1 MFQQKKTCTN
11 CRKSLYYDLKLRT
24 FCVSFSALAVSVV
37 LNLRLIHCTE
47 QLKELVFLS
56 GEYSSAAVAGTK
68 GSVDKDFYKER
79 PGCNRKNE
87 MTIRTL
93 LKML

>member
-1 MFQQKKTCTN
+1 MYS
-11 CRKSLYYDLKLRT
+11 RK
-24 FCVSFSALAVSVV
+24 VSFSALAVSVV